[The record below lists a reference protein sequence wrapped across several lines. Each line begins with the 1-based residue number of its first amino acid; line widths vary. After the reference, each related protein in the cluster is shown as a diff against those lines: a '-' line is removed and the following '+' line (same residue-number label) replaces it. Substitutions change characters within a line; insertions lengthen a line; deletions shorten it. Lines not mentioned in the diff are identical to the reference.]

1 MIAVQELDEAFAA
14 HGFETR
20 FKVEDPD
27 TSYATTFYV
36 VAHGGRELE
45 ILDAVSA
52 DGSAFEPSAFFE
64 AILYKGSGWQT
75 VTDAL
80 EGCETVPELV
90 GAVAGHFN

>member
-20 FKVEDPD
+20 FQEVD
-27 TSYATTFYV
+27 TCTSYV

-45 ILDAVSA
+45 ILDAVNA
-52 DGSAFEPSAFFE
+52 DGSAFDPSAFFE
-64 AILYKGSGWQT
+64 ALLYMGGRTHT

>member
-14 HGFETR
+14 QGFETR
-20 FKVEDPD
+20 FKAEDAA
-27 TSYATTFYV
+27 TSYV

-45 ILDAVSA
+45 ILDAVSV
-52 DGSAFEPSAFFE
+52 DGAAFEPSAFFE

-80 EGCETVPELV
+80 EGCQSVPELV

>member
-20 FKVEDPD
+20 FKAEDAA
-27 TSYATTFYV
+27 TSYV

-52 DGSAFEPSAFFE
+52 DGSVFEPSAFFE
-64 AILYKGSGWQT
+64 ATLYKGSGWQT

-80 EGCETVPELV
+80 EGCQTVPELV

>member
-20 FKVEDPD
+20 FKAEDAA
-27 TSYATTFYV
+27 TSYV

-45 ILDAVSA
+45 ILDGVSA
-52 DGSAFEPSAFFE
+52 DGSVFNPYAFFE
-64 AILYKGSGWQT
+64 ATLFKAVGWET

-80 EGCETVPELV
+80 EGCKTVPEFV
-90 GAVAGHFN
+90 GVVAGYFN

>member
-1 MIAVQELDEAFAA
+1 MIAVSELNDALAD

-20 FKVEDPD
+20 FKAEDAA
-27 TSYATTFYV
+27 TSYV

-52 DGSAFEPSAFFE
+52 DGSVFEPSAFFE

-80 EGCETVPELV
+80 EGCESVPELV

>member
-20 FKVEDPD
+20 FKAEDAA
-27 TSYATTFYV
+27 TSYV

-52 DGSAFEPSAFFE
+52 DGSAFDASAFFE
-64 AILYKGSGWQT
+64 ALLYTGGGFRT

-80 EGCETVPELV
+80 EGCESVPELV